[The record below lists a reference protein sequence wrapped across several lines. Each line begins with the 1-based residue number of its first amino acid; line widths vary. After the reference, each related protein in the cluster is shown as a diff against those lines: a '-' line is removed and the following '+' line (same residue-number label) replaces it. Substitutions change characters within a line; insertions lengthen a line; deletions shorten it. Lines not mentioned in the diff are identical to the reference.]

1 MMLAYCHIGTKK
13 FDRHN
18 GSYQV
23 CFFNFSS
30 SWHQSD
36 IRFKQHSVFSL
47 LDLRQYLHDKDAG
60 NYDASDKETQNANKA
75 EHLLVT

>member
-1 MMLAYCHIGTKK
+1 MMLAYCHLGTKK

-18 GSYQV
+18 NGSYQV
-23 CFFNFSS
+23 CFFSS
-30 SWHQSD
+30 SWHQSV
-36 IRFKQHSVFSL
+36 FVFSI